1 VSFFLKEDVKK
12 RILHWGIEISK
23 NECSNGVSFFFHERK
38 LENRKRLTISHVRS
52 SSSSGGGTRHEKK
65 SKTVPI
71 SVVFNKKRYEQK
83 NNFRQKIILSKK
95 ITSNICEK
103 MIALTP

>member
-1 VSFFLKEDVKK
+1 VSFLKEDEKK
-12 RILHWGIEISK
+12 RILHLGIEISK

-52 SSSSGGGTRHEKK
+52 SNISSEGGTRHEKK

-83 NNFRQKIILSKK
+83 TTSGKK
-95 ITSNICEK
+95 
-103 MIALTP
+103 